1 MVVHY
6 GSRTEFTP
14 TEPALYH
21 IQSNTER
28 YALHPVQVS
37 LVSFELALAYI
48 YVFTSRP
55 PPPQKKVKTPDMKY
69 LNSRDAF
76 VLIADQTQY
85 IWFGAGCDDLLH
97 ERAAYLADVIFSD
110 VTEQPSAEEGE
121 KEKVVT
127 MEEGKET
134 SGWTAIVGT
143 SKYPS
148 SAHLR

>member
-1 MVVHY
+1 
-6 GSRTEFTP
+6 
-14 TEPALYH
+14 
-21 IQSNTER
+21 
-28 YALHPVQVS
+28 
-37 LVSFELALAYI
+37 
-48 YVFTSRP
+48 
-55 PPPQKKVKTPDMKY
+55 MKY

-121 KEKVVT
+121 KEKKVVT

-148 SAHLR
+148 SPHLR